1 MPLKKILLSAYSCSP
16 NAGSEPGI
24 GWNWAQSIAASGH
37 EVTVITRAINRA
49 KIENCCNG
57 HFCNPKFVFHDLSP
71 LVQKLY
77 KLPLGNYVYYLL
89 WQYTAASRAAE
100 LHRGQKFDQVQHV
113 TWGSFRAASFMG
125 RLGIPFIFGPVGG
138 GEDTP
143 NQLRAGLGWRGRLW
157 DSLRRLSNSL
167 LTLDPFMRSTYAD
180 ACEILT
186 TTPETLSKIPAAYR
200 QKARVQPAAGVCLV
214 RGGHRSPAK
223 RPSSSQRSEAPLQ
236 ILYVGRL
243 VPWKGLHL
251 ALQAI
256 GALGEKR
263 SAVRL
268 TVIGSGYDAP
278 RLKRMADKLRLGNT
292 VDWIPWMPR
301 EALLRTFPDFDL
313 FLFPSLHD
321 SGGMAVLEAIS
332 FGLPVV
338 CLDLGGP
345 PEFVNDAC
353 GRVVSTSGADES
365 RVVAEI
371 TAFLSE
377 LIEDRS
383 NLERLSEAARKRAS
397 SFTWEAHVRNVYGA
411 SLVLQADRL

>member
-49 KIENCCNG
+49 NIDNYSNG
-57 HFCNPKFVFHDLSP
+57 RFCNPKFVFHDLSP
-71 LVQKLY
+71 LAQQLY
-77 KLPLGNYVYYLL
+77 KLPLGNYAYYLL
-89 WQYTAASRAAE
+89 WQYTAARRARE
-100 LHRGQKFDQVQHV
+100 LHRIEKFDQVQHV

-125 RLGIPFIFGPVGG
+125 KLGIPFIFGPVGG

-143 NQLRAGLGWRGRLW
+143 NRLRAGLGWRGRLW
-157 DSLRRLSNSL
+157 DSFRRLSNSL
-167 LTLDPFMRSTYAD
+167 LTVDPFMRSTYAD

-186 TTPETLSKIPAAYR
+186 TTSETLGKIPAAYR
-200 QKARVQPAAGVCLV
+200 QKARVQPAAGVCLTKAAD
-214 RGGHRSPAK
+214 RSPSNL
-223 RPSSSQRSEAPLQ
+223 PSSTQRREAALE

-256 GALGEKR
+256 ASLGEKR

-278 RLKRMADKLRLGNT
+278 RLKRVANKLQLGNT

-301 EALLRTFPDFDL
+301 EDLLRTFPDFDL

-353 GRVVSTSGADES
+353 GRVVSTDGADES
-365 RVVAEI
+365 RVVEQIA
-371 TAFLSE
+371 AFLSE
-377 LIEDRS
+377 LIEDPS
-383 NLERLSEAARKRAS
+383 NLKRLSEAARERAS

-411 SLVLQADRL
+411 SLVLQAHGL

>member
-16 NAGSEPGI
+16 EAGSEPGI

-49 KIENCCNG
+49 KIENSCDGN
-57 HFCNPKFVFHDLSP
+57 FPSPKFVFHDLSP
-71 LVQKLY
+71 LTQKLY

-89 WQYTAASRAAE
+89 WQYTAARRAAE
-100 LHRGQKFDQVQHV
+100 LHSAQRFDQVQHV

-125 RLGIPFIFGPVGG
+125 KLGIPFIFGPVGG

-157 DSLRRLSNSL
+157 DWLRRLSNNL
-167 LTLDPFMRSTYAD
+167 LTVDPFLRSTYED
-180 ACEILT
+180 ASEILT
-186 TTPETLSKIPAAYR
+186 TTQETLSKIPAAYR
-200 QKARVQPAAGVCLV
+200 QKARVQPAAGVCLASDD
-214 RGGHRSPAK
+214 RSPAK
-223 RPSSSQRSEAPLQ
+223 VPSSLQRSEARLQ

-251 ALQAI
+251 ALRAL
-256 GALGEKR
+256 ASLGEKR
-263 SAVRL
+263 SAVHL

-278 RLKRMADKLRLGNT
+278 RLKRVANKLGLGDT

-301 EALLRTFPDFDL
+301 ETLLRTFPDFDL

-353 GRVVSTSGADES
+353 GRVVLTSGADES
-365 RVVAEI
+365 RVVEQIA
-371 TAFLSE
+371 AFLSE
-377 LIEDRS
+377 LIKDPG
-383 NLERLSEAARKRAS
+383 NLKPLSEAARKRAS

-411 SLVLQADRL
+411 ALAFEANG